1 MTGTTSRPPRA
12 QHTTGRGNP
21 PSPRRAWVT
30 RRGLE
35 IALGGLWLLD
45 AALQYQPAMFTR
57 GFYDDLFDMAN
68 MGLPGPLGAVIDH
81 TAGLVTAHPVGWNTT
96 FASLQLVLG
105 LGLLHPRTAP
115 LARAASIPWALGIW
129 ILGEG
134 FGGLGMAGT
143 SLLTGAPGAALLY
156 ALLALILWPRPARH
170 QHTRPG
176 GDQRPAY
183 PTDRGSVAGGG
194 LLGARPARWCWTAI
208 WTGIAVLELE
218 PANHA
223 AAVPAAQLTDVGQD
237 EPRTVAAA
245 NAALG
250 NLLGAHGLSFAAAV
264 GAACLLIGWGVHLHR
279 VQRAA
284 LLAGI
289 ALTTFGGVAGQDL
302 GGLLSGHATDPGTAP
317 PLILIAAALWP
328 TAPRRNRQHP
338 QQTQTWPSRSLAGHP
353 RPTPALAAAPPT
365 QAAARR

>member
-12 QHTTGRGNP
+12 QPTSGRGDP
-21 PSPRRAWVT
+21 AIPRRAWVT

-68 MGLPGPLGAVIDH
+68 MGLPAPVGAVIDH
-81 TAGLVTAHPVGWNTT
+81 TAGLVTAHPVGWNAA
-96 FASLQLVLG
+96 FASLQLILG
-105 LGLLHPRTAP
+105 LGLLHPRSAP

-156 ALLALILWPRPARH
+156 ALLALILWPRPAH

-176 GDQRPAY
+176 GGQRPAH
-183 PTDRGSVAGGG
+183 PTGGGSVAGGG

-223 AAVPAAQLTDVGQD
+223 AAVPAAQLADVGQD
-237 EPRTVAAA
+237 EPPAVAAA

-250 NLLGAHGLSFAAAV
+250 NLLGAHGLVVAVTV
-264 GAACLLIGWGVHLHR
+264 GAACLLIAWGVHLHR
-279 VQRAA
+279 AQRAA
-284 LLAGI
+284 LLAGA
-289 ALTTFGGVAGQDL
+289 ALAAFSGVVGQDL
-302 GGLLSGHATDPGTAP
+302 GGLLTGHATDPGTAP

-338 QQTQTWPSRSLAGHP
+338 Q
-353 RPTPALAAAPPT
+353 PTPALAAAPPT
-365 QAAARR
+365 RAAARR